1 MGERTGLESA
11 LAATEQ
17 AVAETLVAAAALS
30 RGLKRARTAA
40 AVGQVKDLR
49 RALDEAAAA
58 AARVTQQAAAARD
71 GYDIDEEEWLT
82 SGGYRKE
89 LLAAAADAGLDIVEE
104 DDRLLCY
111 PSLVRVL
118 PGEVAL
124 DIDRQR
130 EKRLR
135 PSVVV
140 TRLAQA
146 QRAGPRFRPEPL
158 LRSLAA
164 GYDLVLAL
172 QGKPA
177 GAVVRLVD
185 IYAVMTLL
193 PGQTR
198 EYSKHEFAR
207 DLYLLDQT
215 GAATVPGTR
224 RRLHWA
230 ASTGTKQAGVLTTVA
245 RSGSPQRYW
254 GVAFREDGDG

>member
-11 LAATEQ
+11 LATTEQ

-30 RGLKRARTAA
+30 RELKRAKTAA
-40 AVGQVKDLR
+40 AVGQVRDLR
-49 RALDEAAAA
+49 RALAEAAKA
-58 AARVTQQAAAARD
+58 AARVTEQAAAARD
-71 GYDIDEEEWLT
+71 GYDVDETEWLA

-89 LLAAAADAGLDIVEE
+89 LLAAAAEAGLDIVEE

-124 DIDRQR
+124 DIDRRR

-146 QRAGPRFRPEPL
+146 QRAGPRFRPEPF
-158 LRSLAA
+158 LRSLAD
-164 GYDLVLAL
+164 GYDLVLAR

-185 IYAVMTLL
+185 IYGVLTLL
-193 PGQTR
+193 PGQAR
-198 EYSKHEFAR
+198 DYSTHEFAR

-215 GAATVPGTR
+215 GTATVPGTR